1 MRTPVALTWR
11 RGRFGCAGIG
21 PLGIAG
27 ALGAF
32 LVAGWLP
39 GVILAPGLTPDE
51 ATQMLRMHLMNQAHA
66 RMRDSVRAG
75 GLTAPDR
82 PRLQQLS
89 DEIMR
94 VREVRVR
101 RVNVRPEIFWA
112 FTRRSNCIA
121 RMELD
126 GPAAEAPSVRYYRTA
141 CAWLTMPRIIY
152 ETTAARFRFPI

>member
-1 MRTPVALTWR
+1 MRTPVALTWG

-32 LVAGWLP
+32 LFAGWLS
-39 GVILAPGLTPDE
+39 GVILAPGLTSDQ
-51 ATQMLRMHLMNQAHA
+51 ATRMLQMHLMNQAHA
-66 RMRDSVRAG
+66 RMQEAVRAA
-75 GLTAPDR
+75 GLPSPDR

-101 RVNVRPEIFWA
+101 RVNVRPEIFWT
-112 FTRRSNCIA
+112 FTRRSYCIA

-126 GPAAEAPSVRYYRTA
+126 GPATEAPTVRYYRTA
-141 CAWLTMPRIIY
+141 CAWLTLPRIIS
-152 ETTAARFRFPI
+152 ETTAAHFRFPI